1 MNLFG
6 ICKQS
11 IYKHKHCID
20 LKRNVIVIV
29 FVGNDCGFSCVQIEL
44 KEIDGLPI
52 ANMRKNE
59 ILLDFVVDV
68 YVTFTLV

>member
-11 IYKHKHCID
+11 IYKNKHCLD

-52 ANMRKNE
+52 VNMRKNE